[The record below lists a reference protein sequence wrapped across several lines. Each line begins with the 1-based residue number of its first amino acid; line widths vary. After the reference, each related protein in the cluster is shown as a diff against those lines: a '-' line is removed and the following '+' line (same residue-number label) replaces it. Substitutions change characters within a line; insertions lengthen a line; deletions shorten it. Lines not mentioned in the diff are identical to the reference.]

1 MSRRFCFPPGAF
13 DLHAAQ
19 QREHLQAVDPVPLR
33 QRLFVSSGEH
43 GGSQLQA
50 ERHAQIRRP
59 VLPGQQ
65 FRGGR
70 GIRPGRRRTAKAGAV
85 TAIPAAAVAPATDP
99 ATAVAAVARAVVHP
113 ATGRLPAATAA
124 TATATAAPAVRRQAT
139 VAQPGVPLVR
149 GDQHSAPAEETG
161 PVAAA
166 AAATATAATEA

>member
-19 QREHLQAVDPVPLR
+19 QREHLQAVDAVPLR
-33 QRLFVSSGEH
+33 QRLFVPSGEH

-85 TAIPAAAVAPATDP
+85 TAIPAAAVAPTTDP
-99 ATAVAAVARAVVHP
+99 TTAVAAVARAVVHP
-113 ATGRLPAATAA
+113 ATGRLPAATATA
-124 TATATAAPAVRRQAT
+124 TATAATAAPAVRRQAT

-149 GDQHSAPAEETG
+149 GDQHPAPTEETG

-166 AAATATAATEA
+166 AAAEA